1 MDYWSCWCSDSEQ
14 DSSSTLSLILCPLCP
29 SSSTLSPRPPVPPS
43 CSKRSLGS
51 HEYVQNCRKWEN
63 EISLQLLSQS
73 TMRRDL
79 ARTVS
84 PPRQLPR
91 PPADGVSPCSSSQA
105 EDDHAPVDLEKHLDQ
120 VDRPF
125 RENVTR

>member
-1 MDYWSCWCSDSEQ
+1 MH
-14 DSSSTLSLILCPLCP
+14 
-29 SSSTLSPRPPVPPS
+29 
-43 CSKRSLGS
+43 SKHSLGS

-63 EISLQLLSQS
+63 EITLQLLSQS

-84 PPRQLPR
+84 RSVTLTHELVLTYR
-91 PPADGVSPCSSSQA
+91 SLFFSVSVLVNLDCLCAQA
-105 EDDHAPVDLEKHLDQ
+105 EDDKCPIDVEKHLGQ

-125 RENVTR
+125 RENVTRYEKHDGLPKYSLLDSCIN